1 MKQIISEQE
10 KNRIKSLYGV
20 LPKEK
25 DFVFDMVLTENNKY
39 LIIMDQVFVA
49 GGDGNSIGSIWE
61 NTHIFNEIIKES
73 IGTINESVNELI
85 DSIEWKK
92 ELVSEWLKDKT
103 VINEGL
109 WDSIKSGVS
118 NVAGKIGNAAIEA
131 AKTVFNKGVLPAL
144 RWVRRGL
151 YTGIGIVIDVMVSI
165 LAAKTN
171 AIVWFVVV
179 LLDIYEIVTGDF
191 DPQDPDRMQLPF
203 FFLFADLLGCIFTGA
218 TALAA
223 RKVAPAIAKNGLAKA
238 APQLV
243 KPMETLAQKIP
254 TLQGQL
260 ASVATN
266 LGNKLGPSSVGI
278 ISRIKNGISR
288 VLQQFMEFIQK
299 TFTVQNAKAVIKSK
313 PAAAAA
319 TGVAVLGATELM
331 GKALPKLDPNGKMGE
346 YITKFDAKAKEAT
359 GLGQYKPSQSEE
371 DAIMASLAR
380 INQQSN

>member
-1 MKQIISEQE
+1 MKQFISEQE

-20 LPKEK
+20 LPKER

-61 NTHIFNEIIKES
+61 NTYIFHEIIKES
-73 IGTINESVNELI
+73 IGNINESVNELI

-109 WDSIKSGVS
+109 WDSIKSGIS

-151 YTGIGIVIDVMVSI
+151 YTGIGIVIDVMVAI

-203 FFLFADLLGCIFTGA
+203 FFLFADLLGCIFSGA

-260 ASVATN
+260 AGVATN

-331 GKALPKLDPNGKMGE
+331 GKALPALDSSGKMGK
-346 YITKFDAKAKEAT
+346 YITQFDAKAKEVT